1 MKNKQY
7 AGFLIKQ
14 ISEKTDKRIIR
25 NFKKYGV
32 TCTQHRTLVFL
43 EKAGGK
49 STQKEIETYLEVS
62 HPTVVGILSGLESK
76 GLVQCRRDSDDKRV
90 KRVFLSE
97 EGRKL
102 LQNSLND
109 AVEMGNVFWKDIS
122 DEELEI
128 LIGILEKLKEN
139 LNSD

>member
-1 MKNKQY
+1 M
-7 AGFLIKQ
+7 
-14 ISEKTDKRIIR
+14 
-25 NFKKYGV
+25 

-76 GLVQCRRDSDDKRV
+76 GLVQCRLDSDDKRV

-128 LIGILEKLKEN
+128 LIVILEKLKEN

>member
-1 MKNKQY
+1 MKNNQY

-43 EKAGGK
+43 EKEGGK

-76 GLVQCRRDSDDKRV
+76 GLVQCCFDSGDKRV
-90 KRVFLSE
+90 KRVYLTE
-97 EGRKL
+97 DGRNL
-102 LQNSLND
+102 LKNSLND

-122 DEELEI
+122 DDELEI
-128 LIGILEKLKEN
+128 LITILEKLKEN
-139 LNSD
+139 LNND

>member
-43 EKAGGK
+43 EKAGGR

-62 HPTVVGILSGLESK
+62 HPTVVGILGGLESK
-76 GLVQCRRDSDDKRV
+76 GLVQCRLDSDDKRV

>member
-1 MKNKQY
+1 M
-7 AGFLIKQ
+7 
-14 ISEKTDKRIIR
+14 
-25 NFKKYGV
+25 
-32 TCTQHRTLVFL
+32 
-43 EKAGGK
+43 
-49 STQKEIETYLEVS
+49 
-62 HPTVVGILSGLESK
+62 
-76 GLVQCRRDSDDKRV
+76 
-90 KRVFLSE
+90 
-97 EGRKL
+97 